1 MFVLSSLFRAA
12 LALTAVSQ
20 APLTLNVPAYP
31 AEWIFEAEHA
41 DPTLRCA
48 HLIYKNE
55 CRVVRHGRVTLK
67 VSLKPDGTVKCAT
80 VSKNE
85 INLDRRLVA
94 QCAMASVKKWPFRAP
109 VGVASVFEVMLVL
122 ADKC

>member
-1 MFVLSSLFRAA
+1 MPFILSLVYTFVLSMAA
-12 LALTAVSQ
+12 SQVPTAGKL
-20 APLTLNVPAYP
+20 PPYP
-31 AEWIFEAEHA
+31 EEWIFEAEHA

-48 HLIYKNE
+48 HLVYKNE
-55 CRVVRHGRVTLK
+55 CRVVRHGRVTLR
-67 VSLKPDGTVKCAT
+67 VSLKSDGAVKCAT

-94 QCAMASVKKWPFRAP
+94 RCAVASVKKWPFRAP
-109 VGVASVFEVMLVL
+109 VGVASEFEVILVL